1 MATLGRRL
9 SRLFHVFPIPLS
21 TPVTALGQV
30 SPLGSPFV
38 SLLVAALQRRN
49 SYVFHVSN
57 SFERYHSFVVPYGRN
72 ATDIC
77 HLVVIIGVF
86 CKVIFQETR
95 PGHLDHSCFEHRDGP
110 GSFWLSAVFLPA
122 EQVLTLMEPT
132 EPDEFF
138 VIGLDS

>member
-1 MATLGRRL
+1 MFRT
-9 SRLFHVFPIPLS
+9 I
-21 TPVTALGQV
+21 
-30 SPLGSPFV
+30 
-38 SLLVAALQRRN
+38 
-49 SYVFHVSN
+49 
-57 SFERYHSFVVPYGRN
+57 SFGVPCGRN
-72 ATDIC
+72 ATATDIC

-86 CKVIFQETR
+86 CKVNFQETR

-122 EQVLTLMEPT
+122 EQVLTRMEPT